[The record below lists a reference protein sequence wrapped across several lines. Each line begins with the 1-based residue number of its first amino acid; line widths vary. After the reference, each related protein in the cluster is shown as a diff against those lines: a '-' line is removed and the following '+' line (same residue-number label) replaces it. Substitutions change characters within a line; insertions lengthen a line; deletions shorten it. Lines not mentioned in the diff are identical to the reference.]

1 MRAEAGRGSGESVR
15 TGTAVMGEERYA
27 APQGR
32 SNAALLAAE
41 PRIEIAPVPASI
53 RSERGNTRVY
63 LRPPRPRDQEEFL
76 ALSRSSERFYRNL
89 TSAPRTAAEFAAF
102 LDRASRDDHEV
113 FLVCRCDDDA
123 ILGMIAINQIVRGNL
138 QSAYL
143 GFRIGAAYAGR
154 GYMTL
159 ALPLVL
165 RHAFDTLRLH
175 RLEANIQPENDA
187 SIALVRRAGFT
198 REGFSRRYLKINGR
212 WRDHERWAI
221 LREDWLELRRS
232 P

>member
-1 MRAEAGRGSGESVR
+1 
-15 TGTAVMGEERYA
+15 
-27 APQGR
+27 
-32 SNAALLAAE
+32 
-41 PRIEIAPVPASI
+41 
-53 RSERGNTRVY
+53 
-63 LRPPRPRDQEEFL
+63 
-76 ALSRSSERFYRNL
+76 
-89 TSAPRTAAEFAAF
+89 
-102 LDRASRDDHEV
+102 
-113 FLVCRCDDDA
+113 
-123 ILGMIAINQIVRGNL
+123 MIAINQIVRGNL

-143 GFRIGAAYAGR
+143 GFRIGAAYAGS